1 MSNSEPI
8 GKCLRHV
15 DCWRHRWHH
24 VTMTS

>member
-15 DCWRHRWHH
+15 DCWRHRWRH